1 MTRPGTRATPREE
14 QPVRPPRSA
23 AAGGGRPAGGRA
35 APVPVTPLRPVSAVD
50 ALAAA
55 LRDRVLS
62 GEIEPGTPLPEQE
75 LAAAY
80 GVARPT
86 VREALAVLAHEG
98 LVRRERNR
106 SAYVPDVTP
115 ADLADLMFVRTPLE
129 ELMAV
134 TLAGRRVAEADR
146 ALDAMAALPKDAP
159 WSQVVAAHMALHEAL
174 IVAVGSPRL
183 VRLYSSLAAETRLGL
198 VRLRRVYEDRD
209 VLVAEHRELLDAIAR
224 GPAEAARRAILAHLD
239 HNWGMDRD

>member
-1 MTRPGTRATPREE
+1 MTRPETGSTTAGRRPDRPEGRSPAGRA
-14 QPVRPPRSA
+14 
-23 AAGGGRPAGGRA
+23 RPAA
-35 APVPVTPLRPVSAVD
+35 TPLRPVSTVD

-75 LAAAY
+75 LSAAY

-98 LVRRERNR
+98 LLRRERNR
-106 SAYVPDVTP
+106 SAYVPEVTV
-115 ADLADLMFVRTPLE
+115 ADLADLMFVRAPLE
-129 ELMAV
+129 ELMAG
-134 TLAGRRVAEADR
+134 TLAGRRVPEAERELDR
-146 ALDAMAALPKDAP
+146 MAALPPDAP

-183 VRLYSSLAAETRLGL
+183 ERLYSSLAAETRLGL
-198 VRLRRVYEDRD
+198 VRLREVYEDRD
-209 VLVAEHRELLDAIAR
+209 VLVAEHRALLDVIAT
-224 GPAEAARRAILAHLD
+224 GPADAARRAVVAHLA
-239 HNWGMDRD
+239 WGHDED